1 MNARRATPGN
11 RDALALAGQRSALLS
26 LHAAVLL
33 FGFAGLFGKWLALSP
48 ESIVLGRTLV
58 ASVALAAL
66 LRALREPY
74 GAFDW
79 KLAAGGAVL
88 ALHWVAFFRAVQ
100 ISSVAIGLL
109 GYASFPLFV
118 LIVEAVLLRRRLRP
132 ADWIAVGL
140 VTLGLVL
147 LVPEFRIQDRI
158 VQGLLWGVFSGLL
171 FALLTVGNR
180 ALAPGRSASGVAL
193 WQNACAAACLLP
205 GFVIDPVLPTARD
218 VALLIV
224 LGVVCTAFAHTLF
237 IRSMRV
243 LSAHTAS
250 IIAALEPV
258 YGIVLAFALLG
269 ETPGGRTLLGAA
281 LIIGAALRASARQ
294 DGSSDDKESGRANER
309 KNGQAEHRDG

>member
-1 MNARRATPGN
+1 MNPRRASPGS
-11 RDALALAGQRSALLS
+11 RDAPAAPTQRSALLS

-33 FGFAGLFGKWLALSP
+33 FGFAGLFGKWLPLSP
-48 ESIVLGRTLV
+48 ELIVLGRTIV

-66 LRALREPY
+66 LRILREPS
-74 GAFDW
+74 GPFDW

-88 ALHWVAFFRAVQ
+88 ALHWIAFYRAVQ
-100 ISSVAIGLL
+100 ISTVAIGLL

-118 LIVEAVLLRRRLRP
+118 LIVEAIFLRRSLRV
-132 ADWIAVGL
+132 ADWIAVASVTAGL
-140 VTLGLVL
+140 LL
-147 LVPEFRIQDRI
+147 LVPEFRIQDRA
-158 VQGLLWGVFSGLL
+158 VQGLLWGVLSGLL

-180 ALAPGRSASGVAL
+180 ALAPRRSASGVAL

-205 GFVIDPVLPTARD
+205 GFVLDPVLPSARD

-250 IIAALEPV
+250 IVAALEPV

-269 ETPGGRTLLGAA
+269 ERPGWRTLLGAA
-281 LIIGAALRASARQ
+281 LIIGAALRASSRPVEQDGKKERENERENERPERQ
-294 DGSSDDKESGRANER
+294 DR
-309 KNGQAEHRDG
+309 